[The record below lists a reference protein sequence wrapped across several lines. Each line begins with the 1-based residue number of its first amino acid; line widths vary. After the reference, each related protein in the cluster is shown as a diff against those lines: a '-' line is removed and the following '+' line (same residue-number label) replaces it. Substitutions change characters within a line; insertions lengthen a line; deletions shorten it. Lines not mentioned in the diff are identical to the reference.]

1 MAAVGGSIESI
12 TLDGRTFAVAADAES
27 QRKLGGFENEV
38 QANGDASARIIKTRI
53 ALSIDGL
60 TLDTDDE
67 NGDHEFLQGLS
78 NRNDFFPI
86 VISYASGISYQ
97 GTAQIVGE
105 TQASS
110 QSATTAV
117 SLMGPGILT
126 KQ

>member
-12 TLDGRTFAVAADAES
+12 ILAGRIFPVTVDAES
-27 QRKLGGFENEV
+27 QRKLGGVENDV
-38 QANGDASARIIKTRI
+38 QANGDGTARIIRTRVPFMLEGI
-53 ALSIDGL
+53 TVEIDDDRGDQEYLQDL
-60 TLDTDDE
+60 T
-67 NGDHEFLQGLS
+67 

-86 VISYASGISYQ
+86 VISYASGIDYQ

-110 QSATTAV
+110 QNATASI
-117 SLMGPGILT
+117 SLSGPGVLT